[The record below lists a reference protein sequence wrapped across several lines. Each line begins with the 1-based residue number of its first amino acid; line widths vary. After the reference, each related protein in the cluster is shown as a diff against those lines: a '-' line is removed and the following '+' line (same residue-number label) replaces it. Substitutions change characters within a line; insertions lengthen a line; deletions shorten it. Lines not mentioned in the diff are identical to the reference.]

1 MPHFFSDPHMDTFIQ
16 KCSDRTNGRFCF
28 KLRHMYAARYCDD
41 FPSNLLASFREQ
53 LVISKFRH
61 KTLTTFR
68 QLFRGHT
75 EKRIN
80 RQKIDC
86 SEKLPTKIS
95 ENLTTNPVRRISDK
109 MQTIRFEKIPRKSI
123 HWKVPIWFRRN
134 SFVVG
139 KLS

>member
-1 MPHFFSDPHMDTFIQ
+1 MPHFLSDPHMDTFIQ
-16 KCSDRTNGRFCF
+16 KFSDRTNGRFCF
-28 KLRHMYAARYCDD
+28 KWHHMYAARYCDD

-95 ENLTTNPVRRISDK
+95 ENLTTNPVRRNFRQDADN
-109 MQTIRFEKIPRKSI
+109 TFRENTEKINSLESSDM
-123 HWKVPIWFRRN
+123 VPT
-134 SFVVG
+134 
-139 KLS
+139 